1 MKRDATN
8 NEIEDFFHISN
19 WPKQLLLKNGE
30 GVPIFPIKIGRVG
43 KIGGVVFKSGGYHL
57 FSY

>member
-1 MKRDATN
+1 MGWGGGG
-8 NEIEDFFHISN
+8 DF
-19 WPKQLLLKNGE
+19 LKNGE